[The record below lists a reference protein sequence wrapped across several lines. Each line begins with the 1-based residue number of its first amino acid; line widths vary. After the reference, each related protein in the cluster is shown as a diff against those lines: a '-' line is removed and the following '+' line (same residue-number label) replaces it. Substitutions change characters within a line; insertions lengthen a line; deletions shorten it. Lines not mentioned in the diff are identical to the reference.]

1 MGTMRWVFHTRGQQ
15 PSYKSLRH
23 TWVKSMA
30 KQSDKRLR
38 IDAEICFAPVAFDSS
53 SFLNRRSVQRVRRGM
68 KSFSSWSGMLKKGVS
83 TTSGGRWLLETK
95 VFAKISALA
104 FASTSHVDPSR
115 KGGIDFT
122 FAVRR
127 RSSRLMRHHCLLHL
141 GEALNLAFN
150 FSTYFARSSRKI
162 VAHCS

>member
-23 TWVKSMA
+23 TWVKGKA
-30 KQSDKRLR
+30 NQSDKRLR
-38 IDAEICFAPVAFDSS
+38 KSAEILSSPVAFDSS

-68 KSFSSWSGMLKKGVS
+68 KSSSSWSGMLKKGVS

-127 RSSRLMRHHCLLHL
+127 RRLAIDAPPLFTTLGQGTQLCLQLFNVFC
-141 GEALNLAFN
+141 ALFTQN
-150 FSTYFARSSRKI
+150 
-162 VAHCS
+162 